1 MYIFWNKILL
11 NIFVYTK
18 LFHIYRV
25 NIFVDGLFWEKCK
38 W

>member
-11 NIFVYTK
+11 NSFVYTK
-18 LFHIYRV
+18 LIHIYRV
-25 NIFVDGLFWEKCK
+25 NILVDGLFWEKCK